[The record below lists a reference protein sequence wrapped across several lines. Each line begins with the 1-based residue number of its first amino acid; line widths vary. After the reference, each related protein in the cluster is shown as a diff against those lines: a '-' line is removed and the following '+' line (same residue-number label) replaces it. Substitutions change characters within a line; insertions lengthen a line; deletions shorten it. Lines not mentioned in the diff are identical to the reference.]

1 MINKHSFFLSF
12 IWHQY
17 TPNPAPRVFT
27 KFGDTKFCTF
37 FLKVWPDV
45 FAWSGRRVLAWPGTG
60 TVWQQCV
67 SNTSEAQSIN
77 FFHYFT
83 IESDE
88 WFSSFSLSELLAER
102 RAFERRAKS
111 EIQKLNAWALA
122 IQGKKLSGERIAN
135 LEKMSECPALQNCI
149 FLLPRVQYCQEGSL
163 HQRSSLLYVTCHKI
177 MPVHLRMIFS
187 FNPMKS
193 GIQMHAKKLSM
204 KKSDGQTEFFLLL

>member
-1 MINKHSFFLSF
+1 MVNLKIIICNTIWFPYREISTIISSTSKKFLHYNLRPNFFL
-12 IWHQY
+12 QR
-17 TPNPAPRVFT
+17 PNVF
-27 KFGDTKFCTF
+27 G
-37 FLKVWPDV
+37 
-45 FAWSGRRVLAWPGTG
+45 WSGQRVLAWPGTG

-135 LEKMSECPALQNCI
+135 LEKMSECPALHVGI
-149 FLLPRVQYCQEGSL
+149 FN
-163 HQRSSLLYVTCHKI
+163 T
-177 MPVHLRMIFS
+177 
-187 FNPMKS
+187 
-193 GIQMHAKKLSM
+193 A
-204 KKSDGQTEFFLLL
+204 